1 MVGATVEEGTGL
13 RERGDDV
20 LRAED
25 PADTPARKAPV
36 LVPHGEPIMS
46 LHFDY
51 GRLHLGETVHDD
63 DRVAIDVVDVLCRG
77 DRLAV
82 VLLVFGV
89 EIPRIELQVCAAF
102 LRRGRAG

>member
-1 MVGATVEEGTGL
+1 MISSTVKEGSGL
-13 RERGDDV
+13 GERSDQV
-20 LRAED
+20 LRPED
-25 PADTPARKAPV
+25 PADTPARKAPI
-36 LVPHGEPIMS
+36 LVPHGQS
-46 LHFDY
+46 TKALYFDY

-63 DRVAIDVVDVLCRG
+63 DRITIDVVNVLCRG

-89 EIPRIELQVCAAF
+89 EVPRIELRMCAAF